1 MSQKN
6 IQLSFFIAFTVILIV
21 LLFFVLK
28 PYLGVIFIS
37 GVFAISFYPL
47 YEKLVDKFKG
57 RESLAALATTF
68 LVLIFVIIPIIVMF
82 AFLLREAA
90 DLYNSIALSNSPLGL
105 ISQFDVLVNKFSLLF
120 PSGVVD
126 PQINLGQY
134 AGNVLNWI
142 VEHFGSVFATVF
154 GGLFNFILM
163 LLSLYY
169 FFIFGVKIKKSLIAW
184 SPLPNE
190 LDGEFIQTLKSSTDA
205 VLRGRI
211 LVSVVQGAFIGIGFY
226 IFGVGSPVLWG
237 FVGGIASLVPILGT
251 SVVTLPA
258 VAFLL
263 LSGKIGAG
271 IGLLVWGALAVGL
284 VDNFISVI
292 FLKDKIKVHP
302 LVVLFSMLGGVE
314 FFGAIGFLVGPVVV
328 SAFIALMKIYPFIM
342 SYKNQQSVS

>member
-6 IQLSFFIAFTVILIV
+6 IQLSFFIAFTVILVV
-21 LLFFVLK
+21 LLFFILK

-47 YEKLVDKFKG
+47 YEKLADKFKG
-57 RESLAALATTF
+57 RESLAAFATTF

-82 AFLLREAA
+82 AFLLKEAA
-90 DLYNSIALSNSPLGL
+90 DLYNSIALSNSPSSLV
-105 ISQFDVLVNKFSLLF
+105 SQFDVLVNKFSPLF

-126 PQINLGQY
+126 PQINLGLY
-134 AGNVLNWI
+134 AGNALNWI
-142 VEHFGSVFATVF
+142 VDHFGSIFATVF

-169 FFIFGVKIKKSLIAW
+169 FFIFGVRIKKGLIAW

-258 VAFLL
+258 VAFLF

-342 SYKNQQSVS
+342 SYKEQKQI